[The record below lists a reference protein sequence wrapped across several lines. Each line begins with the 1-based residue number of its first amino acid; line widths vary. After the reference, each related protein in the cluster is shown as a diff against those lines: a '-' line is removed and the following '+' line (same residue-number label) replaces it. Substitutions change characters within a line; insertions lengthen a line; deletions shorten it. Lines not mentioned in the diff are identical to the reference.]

1 MYAARRDASQLYFK
15 WRGSCS
21 MYGETGEPK
30 DGNTKIAGQGHCR
43 TENMECGKELD
54 MQNETDKQ
62 ILSTLNQDNFQN
74 SSGGKKAA
82 EDDEMGL
89 FSQGFMDRMREMV
102 SEQFGEE
109 AAERFMVQNKDM
121 IKEEKT
127 TSAVPESE
135 KRLPQ
140 TKNADA
146 PIEQSVPLTAEHP
159 DISEK
164 TAAKGPSKRSH
175 RRWVWRAAAVLVV
188 VLAGFGV
195 HRAGSVSATKIP
207 AVNTAPETTASIDYS
222 KIGSL
227 KDIISTLDY
236 TSFPTEIKQIYV
248 PGVIAEGYNETDC
261 EKETNFINIFYEND
275 GNGWYQYRQVTV
287 QWNTFLDTEEGDWDS
302 LTIGQYPGVYIN
314 KGETG
319 NLWWFDYTYAYQLQG
334 NLSEEE
340 MIAVAESLLAEK

>member
-1 MYAARRDASQLYFK
+1 
-15 WRGSCS
+15 

-146 PIEQSVPLTAEHP
+146 HTEQSIPPAAEHP
-159 DISEK
+159 DISEE

-195 HRAGSVSATKIP
+195 HRAGSVSATKMP

-236 TSFPTEIKQIYV
+236 TSFPQEIKQVYV
-248 PGVIAEGYNETDC
+248 PGAIAEGYKETDRS
-261 EKETNFINIFYEND
+261 EQSKYINIFYEND
-275 GNGWYQYRQVTV
+275 GDGWYQYRQVTV
-287 QWNTFLDTEEGDWDS
+287 EWNTFLDTEEGDWDS
-302 LTIGQYPGVYIN
+302 LSIGQYPGVYLDKDGI
-314 KGETG
+314 GD
-319 NLWWFDYTYAYQLQG
+319 LWWFDYTYAYQLVG

-340 MIAVAESLLAEK
+340 MIAVAESLSAEK

>member
-1 MYAARRDASQLYFK
+1 
-15 WRGSCS
+15 
-21 MYGETGEPK
+21 MYGKTGEPK
-30 DGNTKIAGQGHCR
+30 DGNTKIAGQGRCR
-43 TENMECGKELD
+43 TENVECGKELD

-146 PIEQSVPLTAEHP
+146 PTEQSVPLTAEHP
-159 DISEK
+159 DISEE

-195 HRAGSVSATKIP
+195 YRAGSVSATKIP

-236 TSFPTEIKQIYV
+236 TSFPQEIKQVYV
-248 PGVIAEGYNETDC
+248 PGVIAEGYKETDR
-261 EKETNFINIFYEND
+261 EEESKFVNIFYEND
-275 GNGWYQYRQVTV
+275 SDGWYKYRQVTV
-287 QWNTFLDTEEGDWDS
+287 ELNTFLDTEEGDWDS
-302 LTIGQYPGVYIN
+302 LTIGQYPGIYLDKDGI
-314 KGETG
+314 GD
-319 NLWWFDYTYAYQLQG
+319 LWWFDYTYAYQLVG
-334 NLSEEE
+334 NLSEKE
-340 MIAVAESLLAEK
+340 MIAVAESLSAEK

>member
-1 MYAARRDASQLYFK
+1 
-15 WRGSCS
+15 

-146 PIEQSVPLTAEHP
+146 PIEQSVPPAAEHP
-159 DISEK
+159 DISEE

-236 TSFPTEIKQIYV
+236 TSFPQEIKQVYV
-248 PGVIAEGYNETDC
+248 PGAIAEGYKETDRS
-261 EKETNFINIFYEND
+261 EQSKYINIFYEND
-275 GNGWYQYRQVTV
+275 SDGWYKYCQMTV
-287 QWNTFLDTEEGDWDS
+287 EQNTFLDTEEGDWDS
-302 LTIGQYPGVYIN
+302 LNVGQYPGMYLDKDGI
-314 KGETG
+314 GD
-319 NLWWFDYTYAYQLQG
+319 LWWFDYTYAYQLVG

-340 MIAVAESLLAEK
+340 MMVAAESLTAEK

>member
-1 MYAARRDASQLYFK
+1 
-15 WRGSCS
+15 

-146 PIEQSVPLTAEHP
+146 PIEQSVPLTAEHS
-159 DISEK
+159 DISEE
-164 TAAKGPSKRSH
+164 TAAKGPSKCSY

-236 TSFPTEIKQIYV
+236 TSFPQEIKQVYV
-248 PGVIAEGYNETDC
+248 PGVIAEGYKKTSQEAVSKC
-261 EKETNFINIFYEND
+261 INIYYEN
-275 GNGWYQYRQVTV
+275 GSGGWYKYCQMTV
-287 QWNTFLDTEEGDWDS
+287 EQNTFLDTEEGDWDS
-302 LTIGQYPGVYIN
+302 LNVGQYPGMYLDKDGI
-314 KGETG
+314 GD
-319 NLWWFDYTYAYQLQG
+319 LWWFDYTYAYQLVG

-340 MIAVAESLLAEK
+340 MMAVAESLSAEK

>member
-1 MYAARRDASQLYFK
+1 
-15 WRGSCS
+15 
-21 MYGETGEPK
+21 MYGKTGEPK
-30 DGNTKIAGQGHCR
+30 DGNTKIAGQGRCR
-43 TENMECGKELD
+43 TENVECGKELD

-146 PIEQSVPLTAEHP
+146 HTEQSIPLAAEHP
-159 DISEK
+159 DISEE

-236 TSFPTEIKQIYV
+236 TSFPQEIKQVYV
-248 PGVIAEGYNETDC
+248 PGVIAEGYKETDRS
-261 EKETNFINIFYEND
+261 EQSKYINIYYDSAD
-275 GNGWYQYRQVTV
+275 GGWYQYRQVTV
-287 QWNTFLDTEEGDWDS
+287 EGNTFLDTEEGDWVS
-302 LTIGQYPGVYIN
+302 VTIGQYPGVYIEKN
-314 KGETG
+314 DTG

-334 NLSEEE
+334 NLSEKE
-340 MIAVAESLLAEK
+340 MIAVAESLSAEK

>member
-1 MYAARRDASQLYFK
+1 
-15 WRGSCS
+15 

-140 TKNADA
+140 TKTADV
-146 PIEQSVPLTAEHP
+146 PTEQSVPLTAEHP
-159 DISEK
+159 DISEE
-164 TAAKGPSKRSH
+164 TAAKGPSKRSY

-236 TSFPTEIKQIYV
+236 TSFPQEIKQVYV
-248 PGVIAEGYNETDC
+248 PGTIAEGYKETDRS
-261 EKETNFINIFYEND
+261 EQSKYINIFYEND
-275 GNGWYQYRQVTV
+275 GDGWYQYRQVTV
-287 QWNTFLDTEEGDWDS
+287 EWNTFLDTEEGDWDS
-302 LTIGQYPGVYIN
+302 LNIGQYPGVYID

-319 NLWWFDYTYAYQLQG
+319 NLWWFDYTYAYQLVG

-340 MIAVAESLLAEK
+340 MIAVAESLSAEK

>member
-1 MYAARRDASQLYFK
+1 
-15 WRGSCS
+15 

-140 TKNADA
+140 TKNADV
-146 PIEQSVPLTAEHP
+146 PTEQSIPPAAEHP
-159 DISEK
+159 DISEE
-164 TAAKGPSKRSH
+164 TAAKGPSKRSY

-207 AVNTAPETTASIDYS
+207 AVNTAPETTVSTDYS

-236 TSFPTEIKQIYV
+236 TSFPQEIKQVYV
-248 PGVIAEGYNETDC
+248 PGTIAEYIFGYR
-261 EKETNFINIFYEND
+261 
-275 GNGWYQYRQVTV
+275 GGG
-287 QWNTFLDTEEGDWDS
+287 LG
-302 LTIGQYPGVYIN
+302 
-314 KGETG
+314 
-319 NLWWFDYTYAYQLQG
+319 
-334 NLSEEE
+334 LSECRT
-340 MIAVAESLLAEK
+340 IPRNVFR

>member
-1 MYAARRDASQLYFK
+1 
-15 WRGSCS
+15 
-21 MYGETGEPK
+21 
-30 DGNTKIAGQGHCR
+30 
-43 TENMECGKELD
+43 MECGKELD

-121 IKEEKT
+121 IKEEET

-140 TKNADA
+140 TKTADA
-146 PIEQSVPLTAEHP
+146 HTEQSIPPAAEHP
-159 DISEK
+159 DISEE
-164 TAAKGPSKRSH
+164 TAAKGPSKRSY

-236 TSFPTEIKQIYV
+236 TSFPQEIKQVYV
-248 PGVIAEGYNETDC
+248 PGVIAEGYKETDR
-261 EKETNFINIFYEND
+261 EEESKFVNIFYEND
-275 GNGWYQYRQVTV
+275 SDGWYKYRQVTV
-287 QWNTFLDTEEGDWDS
+287 ELNTFLDTEEGDWDS
-302 LTIGQYPGVYIN
+302 LTIGQYPGVYID

-334 NLSEEE
+334 NLSEKE
-340 MIAVAESLLAEK
+340 MIAVAESLTAEK

>member
-1 MYAARRDASQLYFK
+1 
-15 WRGSCS
+15 

-43 TENMECGKELD
+43 TENMECGEELD

-140 TKNADA
+140 TKTADA
-146 PIEQSVPLTAEHP
+146 STEQSVPPAAEHP
-159 DISEK
+159 DTSEE
-164 TAAKGPSKRSH
+164 TASKEPSKHSH

-236 TSFPTEIKQIYV
+236 TSFPQEIKQVYV
-248 PGVIAEGYNETDC
+248 PGVIAEGYAETDRS
-261 EKETNFINIFYEND
+261 EQSKYINIFYEND
-275 GNGWYQYRQVTV
+275 GDGWYQYRQVTV
-287 QWNTFLDTEEGDWDS
+287 EWNTFLDTEEGDWDS
-302 LTIGQYPGVYIN
+302 LTIGQYPGVYID

-334 NLSEEE
+334 NLSEAE
-340 MIAVAESLLAEK
+340 MIAVAESLSAEK

>member
-1 MYAARRDASQLYFK
+1 
-15 WRGSCS
+15 

-43 TENMECGKELD
+43 TENMECGKKLD

-146 PIEQSVPLTAEHP
+146 PIEQSVPPAAEHP
-159 DISEK
+159 DISEE
-164 TAAKGPSKRSH
+164 TAAKGPSKRSY

-207 AVNTAPETTASIDYS
+207 AVNTAPETAAGIDYS

-248 PGVIAEGYNETDC
+248 PGVIAEGYKETDC

>member
-1 MYAARRDASQLYFK
+1 
-15 WRGSCS
+15 

-146 PIEQSVPLTAEHP
+146 PIEQSVPPAAEHP
-159 DISEK
+159 DISEE
-164 TAAKGPSKRSH
+164 TAAKGPSKRSY

-207 AVNTAPETTASIDYS
+207 AVNTAPETTASTDYS

-236 TSFPTEIKQIYV
+236 TSFSKEIKQVYV
-248 PGVIAEGYNETDC
+248 PGAIAEGYKETDRS
-261 EKETNFINIFYEND
+261 EQSKYINIFYEND
-275 GNGWYQYRQVTV
+275 GDGWYKYRQMTV
-287 QWNTFLDTEEGDWDS
+287 EQNTFLDTEEGQRVD
-302 LTIGQYPGVYIN
+302 
-314 KGETG
+314 
-319 NLWWFDYTYAYQLQG
+319 
-334 NLSEEE
+334 
-340 MIAVAESLLAEK
+340 M

>member
-1 MYAARRDASQLYFK
+1 
-15 WRGSCS
+15 

-30 DGNTKIAGQGHCR
+30 DGNTKIADQGHCR
-43 TENMECGKELD
+43 TENIECGKELD

-140 TKNADA
+140 TKNADV
-146 PIEQSVPLTAEHP
+146 PTEQSIPLTAEHS
-159 DISEK
+159 DISEE

-195 HRAGSVSATKIP
+195 HRAGSVSATKMP
-207 AVNTAPETTASIDYS
+207 AVNTAPETAAGIDYS

-236 TSFPTEIKQIYV
+236 TSFPQEIKQVYV
-248 PGVIAEGYNETDC
+248 PGTIAEGYKETDRS
-261 EKETNFINIFYEND
+261 EQSKYINIFYEND
-275 GNGWYQYRQVTV
+275 SDGWYKYCQMTV
-287 QWNTFLDTEEGDWDS
+287 EQNTFLDTEEGDWDS
-302 LTIGQYPGVYIN
+302 LNVGQYPGMYLDKDVI
-314 KGETG
+314 GD
-319 NLWWFDYTYAYQLQG
+319 LWWFDYTYAYQLVG

-340 MIAVAESLLAEK
+340 MMVAAESLTAEK

>member
-1 MYAARRDASQLYFK
+1 
-15 WRGSCS
+15 

-30 DGNTKIAGQGHCR
+30 DGNTKIAGQGRCR
-43 TENMECGKELD
+43 TENVECGKELD

-74 SSGGKKAA
+74 SSGGEKAA

-140 TKNADA
+140 TKTADA
-146 PIEQSVPLTAEHP
+146 PTEQSVPLTAEHP
-159 DISEK
+159 DISEE
-164 TAAKGPSKRSH
+164 TAAKGPSKRSY
-175 RRWVWRAAAVLVV
+175 RRWVWRAAAVLVI

-207 AVNTAPETTASIDYS
+207 VVNTAPETTAHIDYS

-248 PGVIAEGYNETDC
+248 PGVIAEGYKETGR

-275 GNGWYQYRQVTV
+275 GNGWYKYRQVTV
-287 QWNTFLDTEEGDWDS
+287 QWNTFLDTEEGNWVS
-302 LTIGQYPGVYIN
+302 LTIGQYPGVYLDKDGI
-314 KGETG
+314 GD
-319 NLWWFDYTYAYQLQG
+319 LWWFDYTYAYQLVG
-334 NLSEEE
+334 NLSENE
-340 MIAVAESLLAEK
+340 MIAVAESLSAEK

>member
-1 MYAARRDASQLYFK
+1 
-15 WRGSCS
+15 

-140 TKNADA
+140 TKTADA
-146 PIEQSVPLTAEHP
+146 HTEQSIPPAAEHP
-159 DISEK
+159 DISEE
-164 TAAKGPSKRSH
+164 TAAKGPSKRSY

-207 AVNTAPETTASIDYS
+207 AVNTAPETTVSTDYS

-236 TSFPTEIKQIYV
+236 TSFPQEIKQVYV
-248 PGVIAEGYNETDC
+248 PGTIAEGYKETDRS
-261 EKETNFINIFYEND
+261 EQSKYINIFYEND
-275 GNGWYQYRQVTV
+275 SDGWYKYCQMTV
-287 QWNTFLDTEEGDWDS
+287 EQNTFLDTEEGDWDS
-302 LTIGQYPGVYIN
+302 LNVGQYPGMYLDKDGI
-314 KGETG
+314 GD
-319 NLWWFDYTYAYQLQG
+319 LWWFDYTYAYQLVG

-340 MIAVAESLLAEK
+340 MMVAAESLTAEK

>member
-1 MYAARRDASQLYFK
+1 
-15 WRGSCS
+15 

-74 SSGGKKAA
+74 SSDGKKAA

-140 TKNADA
+140 TKTADV
-146 PIEQSVPLTAEHP
+146 PTEHSVPLTAEHP
-159 DISEK
+159 DISEE

-175 RRWVWRAAAVLVV
+175 RRWVWRAAAILVV

-236 TSFPTEIKQIYV
+236 TSFPTKIKQVYV
-248 PGVIAEGYNETDC
+248 PGVIAEGYKETDRS
-261 EKETNFINIFYEND
+261 EQSKYINIFYEND
-275 GNGWYQYRQVTV
+275 GDGWYQYRQVTV
-287 QWNTFLDTEEGDWDS
+287 EWNTFLDTEEGDWDS
-302 LTIGQYPGVYIN
+302 LNIGQYPGVYID

>member
-1 MYAARRDASQLYFK
+1 
-15 WRGSCS
+15 

-74 SSGGKKAA
+74 SSGGKKVA

-140 TKNADA
+140 TKNADV
-146 PIEQSVPLTAEHP
+146 PTEQSIPPAAEHP
-159 DISEK
+159 DISEE
-164 TAAKGPSKRSH
+164 TAAKGPSKRSY

-207 AVNTAPETTASIDYS
+207 AVNTAPETTVSTDYS

-236 TSFPTEIKQIYV
+236 TSFPQEIKQVYV
-248 PGVIAEGYNETDC
+248 PGVIAEGYKETDRS
-261 EKETNFINIFYEND
+261 EQSKYINIYYDSAD
-275 GNGWYQYRQVTV
+275 GRWYKYRQVTV
-287 QWNTFLDTEEGDWDS
+287 EGNTFLDTEEGDWDS
-302 LTIGQYPGVYIN
+302 LTIGQYPGIYLDKDGI
-314 KGETG
+314 GD
-319 NLWWFDYTYAYQLQG
+319 LWWFDYTYAYQLVG
-334 NLSEEE
+334 NLSEKE
-340 MIAVAESLLAEK
+340 MIAVAESLSAEK

>member
-1 MYAARRDASQLYFK
+1 
-15 WRGSCS
+15 

-146 PIEQSVPLTAEHP
+146 STEQSIPPAAEHP
-159 DISEK
+159 DISEE

-175 RRWVWRAAAVLVV
+175 RRWVWRAAAILVV

-195 HRAGSVSATKIP
+195 HRAGSVSATKLP

-236 TSFPTEIKQIYV
+236 TSFPQEIKQVYV
-248 PGVIAEGYNETDC
+248 PRVIAEGYKETDR
-261 EKETNFINIFYEND
+261 EEESKFVNIFYEND
-275 GNGWYQYRQVTV
+275 SDGWYKYRQVTV
-287 QWNTFLDTEEGDWDS
+287 ELNTFLDTEEGDWDS
-302 LTIGQYPGVYIN
+302 LTIGQYPGVYID

-334 NLSEEE
+334 NLSEKE
-340 MIAVAESLLAEK
+340 MIAVAESLTAEK

>member
-1 MYAARRDASQLYFK
+1 
-15 WRGSCS
+15 

-140 TKNADA
+140 TKTADA
-146 PIEQSVPLTAEHP
+146 HTEQSIPPAAEHP
-159 DISEK
+159 DISEE
-164 TAAKGPSKRSH
+164 TAAKGPSKRSY

-227 KDIISTLDY
+227 KDIILTLDY
-236 TSFPTEIKQIYV
+236 TSFPQEIKQVYV
-248 PGVIAEGYNETDC
+248 PGTIAEGYKETDRS
-261 EKETNFINIFYEND
+261 EQSKYINIFYEND
-275 GNGWYQYRQVTV
+275 GDGWYQYRQVTV
-287 QWNTFLDTEEGDWDS
+287 EWNTFLDTEEGDWDS
-302 LTIGQYPGVYIN
+302 LNIGQYPGVYID

>member
-1 MYAARRDASQLYFK
+1 
-15 WRGSCS
+15 

-121 IKEEKT
+121 IKEKT

-140 TKNADA
+140 TKTADA
-146 PIEQSVPLTAEHP
+146 PTEQSVPPAAEHP
-159 DISEK
+159 DISEE
-164 TAAKGPSKRSH
+164 TAAKGPSKRS
-175 RRWVWRAAAVLVV
+175 AAVLVV

-236 TSFPTEIKQIYV
+236 TSFPQEIKQVYV
-248 PGVIAEGYNETDC
+248 PGTIAEGY
-261 EKETNFINIFYEND
+261 KETSREEGSKFVNIFYEND
-275 GNGWYQYRQVTV
+275 GDGWYKYRQVTV
-287 QWNTFLDTEEGDWDS
+287 EGNTFLDTEEGDWDS
-302 LTIGQYPGVYIN
+302 LSIEQYPGVYIN

-334 NLSEEE
+334 TLSEEE
-340 MIAVAESLLAEK
+340 MIAVAESLAAEK

>member
-1 MYAARRDASQLYFK
+1 
-15 WRGSCS
+15 

-43 TENMECGKELD
+43 TENMECGEELD

-74 SSGGKKAA
+74 SSDGKKAA

-140 TKNADA
+140 TKTAEVHT
-146 PIEQSVPLTAEHP
+146 EQSIPPVAEHP
-159 DISEK
+159 DISEE
-164 TAAKGPSKRSH
+164 TASKEPSKRSH

-195 HRAGSVSATKIP
+195 RRAGSVSATKIP

-236 TSFPTEIKQIYV
+236 TSFPQEIKQVYS
-248 PGVIAEGYNETDC
+248 PGVIAEGFRET
-261 EKETNFINIFYEND
+261 ERSVQSKYINIYYDSAD
-275 GNGWYQYRQVTV
+275 GGWYQYRQVTV
-287 QWNTFLDTEEGDWDS
+287 EGNTFLDTEEGDWVS
-302 LTIGQYPGVYIN
+302 LNVGQYPGMYLDKDGI
-314 KGETG
+314 GD
-319 NLWWFDYTYAYQLQG
+319 LWWFDYTYAYQLVG

-340 MIAVAESLLAEK
+340 MMVAAESLTAEK

>member
-1 MYAARRDASQLYFK
+1 
-15 WRGSCS
+15 

-74 SSGGKKAA
+74 SSGGKKAVD
-82 EDDEMGL
+82 DDEMGL

-140 TKNADA
+140 TKTADTHT
-146 PIEQSVPLTAEHP
+146 EQSIPPAAEHP
-159 DISEK
+159 DISEE

-175 RRWVWRAAAVLVV
+175 RRWV
-188 VLAGFGV
+188 
-195 HRAGSVSATKIP
+195 
-207 AVNTAPETTASIDYS
+207 
-222 KIGSL
+222 
-227 KDIISTLDY
+227 
-236 TSFPTEIKQIYV
+236 
-248 PGVIAEGYNETDC
+248 
-261 EKETNFINIFYEND
+261 
-275 GNGWYQYRQVTV
+275 
-287 QWNTFLDTEEGDWDS
+287 
-302 LTIGQYPGVYIN
+302 
-314 KGETG
+314 
-319 NLWWFDYTYAYQLQG
+319 
-334 NLSEEE
+334 
-340 MIAVAESLLAEK
+340 

>member
-1 MYAARRDASQLYFK
+1 
-15 WRGSCS
+15 

-146 PIEQSVPLTAEHP
+146 PIEQSVPPAAEHP
-159 DISEK
+159 DISEE
-164 TAAKGPSKRSH
+164 TAAKGPSKRSY

-195 HRAGSVSATKIP
+195 HRAGSVSTTKIP
-207 AVNTAPETTASIDYS
+207 AVNTAPETAAGIDYS

-236 TSFPTEIKQIYV
+236 TSFPQEIKQVYV
-248 PGVIAEGYNETDC
+248 PGTIAEGYKETDRS
-261 EKETNFINIFYEND
+261 EQSKYINIFYEND
-275 GNGWYQYRQVTV
+275 SDGWYKYCQMTV
-287 QWNTFLDTEEGDWDS
+287 EQNTFLDTEEGDWDS
-302 LTIGQYPGVYIN
+302 LNVGQYPGMYLDKDGI
-314 KGETG
+314 GD
-319 NLWWFDYTYAYQLQG
+319 LWWFDYTYAYQLVG

-340 MIAVAESLLAEK
+340 MMVAAESLTAEK

>member
-1 MYAARRDASQLYFK
+1 
-15 WRGSCS
+15 

-140 TKNADA
+140 TKTADA
-146 PIEQSVPLTAEHP
+146 HTEQSIPPAAEHP
-159 DISEK
+159 DISEE

-248 PGVIAEGYNETDC
+248 PGVIAEGYKETDC

-334 NLSEEE
+334 NLSEKE
-340 MIAVAESLLAEK
+340 MITVAESLLAEK

>member
-1 MYAARRDASQLYFK
+1 
-15 WRGSCS
+15 

-121 IKEEKT
+121 IKEET

-140 TKNADA
+140 TKTADA
-146 PIEQSVPLTAEHP
+146 HTEQSVPLTAEHP
-159 DISEK
+159 DISEE

-222 KIGSL
+222 KIVSL

-248 PGVIAEGYNETDC
+248 PGVIAEGYKETDC

-334 NLSEEE
+334 NLSEKE
-340 MIAVAESLLAEK
+340 MITVAESLLAEK

>member
-1 MYAARRDASQLYFK
+1 
-15 WRGSCS
+15 

-82 EDDEMGL
+82 EDDEMG
-89 FSQGFMDRMREMV
+89 
-102 SEQFGEE
+102 QFGEE

-140 TKNADA
+140 TKTADV
-146 PIEQSVPLTAEHP
+146 PNEHSVPLTAEHP
-159 DISEK
+159 DISEE
-164 TAAKGPSKRSH
+164 TAAKGPSKRSY

-188 VLAGFGV
+188 VLAGFCV

-236 TSFPTEIKQIYV
+236 TSFPQEIKQVYV
-248 PGVIAEGYNETDC
+248 PGTIAEGY
-261 EKETNFINIFYEND
+261 KETSREEGSKFVNVFYEND
-275 GNGWYQYRQVTV
+275 GDGWYKYRQVTV
-287 QWNTFLDTEEGDWDS
+287 EGNTFLDTEEGDWDS
-302 LTIGQYPGVYIN
+302 LSIGQYPGVYIN

>member
-1 MYAARRDASQLYFK
+1 
-15 WRGSCS
+15 

-121 IKEEKT
+121 IKEEKI

-140 TKNADA
+140 TKTADA
-146 PIEQSVPLTAEHP
+146 PTEQSVPLTAEHP
-159 DISEK
+159 DISEE
-164 TAAKGPSKRSH
+164 TAAKGPSKRSY

-207 AVNTAPETTASIDYS
+207 AVNTAPETAASIDYS

-236 TSFPTEIKQIYV
+236 TSFPQEIKQVYV
-248 PGVIAEGYNETDC
+248 PGTIAEGYKETDRS
-261 EKETNFINIFYEND
+261 EQSKYINIFYEND
-275 GNGWYQYRQVTV
+275 GDGWYKYRQVV
-287 QWNTFLDTEEGDWDS
+287 VENNTFLDTEEGDWDS
-302 LTIGQYPGVYIN
+302 LNIGQYPGGYID
-314 KGETG
+314 KGDTG

-334 NLSEEE
+334 NLSEKE
-340 MIAVAESLLAEK
+340 MIAVAESLSAEK

>member
-1 MYAARRDASQLYFK
+1 
-15 WRGSCS
+15 

-74 SSGGKKAA
+74 SSDGKKAA

-140 TKNADA
+140 TKTADA
-146 PIEQSVPLTAEHP
+146 STEQSVPPAAEHP
-159 DISEK
+159 DAFEE
-164 TAAKGPSKRSH
+164 TASKEPSKRSH
-175 RRWVWRAAAVLVV
+175 RKWVWRAAAVLVV

-236 TSFPTEIKQIYV
+236 TSFPQEIKQVYV
-248 PGVIAEGYNETDC
+248 PGAIAEGYEETSR
-261 EKETNFINIFYEND
+261 EEGSKFVNVFYEND
-275 GNGWYQYRQVTV
+275 GEGWYQYRQVTV
-287 QWNTFLDTEEGDWDS
+287 EWNTFLDTEEGDWDS
-302 LTIGQYPGVYIN
+302 LTIGQYPGVYID

-340 MIAVAESLLAEK
+340 MIAVAESLTTEK

>member
-1 MYAARRDASQLYFK
+1 
-15 WRGSCS
+15 

-74 SSGGKKAA
+74 SSGGKKAVD
-82 EDDEMGL
+82 DDEMGL

-140 TKNADA
+140 TKTADTHT
-146 PIEQSVPLTAEHP
+146 EQSIPPAAEHP
-159 DISEK
+159 DISEE

-207 AVNTAPETTASIDYS
+207 AVNTAPATTASIDYS

-236 TSFPTEIKQIYV
+236 TSFSKEIKQVYV
-248 PGVIAEGYNETDC
+248 PGAIAEGYKETDRS
-261 EKETNFINIFYEND
+261 EQSKNI
-275 GNGWYQYRQVTV
+275 V
-287 QWNTFLDTEEGDWDS
+287 
-302 LTIGQYPGVYIN
+302 
-314 KGETG
+314 K
-319 NLWWFDYTYAYQLQG
+319 
-334 NLSEEE
+334 
-340 MIAVAESLLAEK
+340 

>member
-1 MYAARRDASQLYFK
+1 
-15 WRGSCS
+15 

-140 TKNADA
+140 TKTADA
-146 PIEQSVPLTAEHP
+146 HTEQSIPPAAEHP
-159 DISEK
+159 DISEE
-164 TAAKGPSKRSH
+164 TAAKGPSKRSY
-175 RRWVWRAAAVLVV
+175 RRWVWRAAAVLVI

-207 AVNTAPETTASIDYS
+207 AVNTAPETTAGIDYS

-236 TSFPTEIKQIYV
+236 TSFPQEIKQVYV
-248 PGVIAEGYNETDC
+248 PGTIAEGY
-261 EKETNFINIFYEND
+261 KETSKEEESMFVNIFYEND
-275 GNGWYQYRQVTV
+275 GDGWYQYRQVTV
-287 QWNTFLDTEEGDWDS
+287 ELNTFLDTEEGDWDS
-302 LTIGQYPGVYIN
+302 LAIGQYPGVYID

-334 NLSEEE
+334 NLSEAE
-340 MIAVAESLLAEK
+340 MIAVAESLSAEK

>member
-1 MYAARRDASQLYFK
+1 
-15 WRGSCS
+15 

-146 PIEQSVPLTAEHP
+146 PTEQSIPLTAEHP
-159 DISEK
+159 DISEE
-164 TAAKGPSKRSH
+164 TAAKGPSKRSY

-207 AVNTAPETTASIDYS
+207 AVNTAPETAAGIDYS

-236 TSFPTEIKQIYV
+236 TSFPQEIKQAYV
-248 PGVIAEGYNETDC
+248 PGTIAEGYKETDRS
-261 EKETNFINIFYEND
+261 EQSKYINIFYEND
-275 GNGWYQYRQVTV
+275 SDGWYKYCQMTV
-287 QWNTFLDTEEGDWDS
+287 EQNTFLDTEEGDWDS
-302 LTIGQYPGVYIN
+302 LNVGQYPGMYLDKDGI
-314 KGETG
+314 GD
-319 NLWWFDYTYAYQLQG
+319 LWWFDYTYAYQLVG

-340 MIAVAESLLAEK
+340 MMVAAESLTAEK

>member
-1 MYAARRDASQLYFK
+1 
-15 WRGSCS
+15 

-43 TENMECGKELD
+43 AENMECGKELD

-140 TKNADA
+140 TKTADV
-146 PIEQSVPLTAEHP
+146 PTEQSVPLTAEHP
-159 DISEK
+159 DISEE
-164 TAAKGPSKRSH
+164 TAAKGPSKRSY

-236 TSFPTEIKQIYV
+236 TSFPQEIKQVYV
-248 PGVIAEGYNETDC
+248 PGTIAEGYKETDRS
-261 EKETNFINIFYEND
+261 EQSKYINIFYEND
-275 GNGWYQYRQVTV
+275 GDGWYQYRQVTV
-287 QWNTFLDTEEGDWDS
+287 EWNTFLDTEEGDWDS
-302 LTIGQYPGVYIN
+302 LNIGQYPGVYID

>member
-1 MYAARRDASQLYFK
+1 
-15 WRGSCS
+15 

-146 PIEQSVPLTAEHP
+146 HTEQSIPPAAEHP
-159 DISEK
+159 DISEE
-164 TAAKGPSKRSH
+164 TAAKGPSKRSY

-188 VLAGFGV
+188 VLVGFGV

-236 TSFPTEIKQIYV
+236 TSFPQEIKQVYV
-248 PGVIAEGYNETDC
+248 PGVIAEGY
-261 EKETNFINIFYEND
+261 KETERSVQSKYINIYYDSAD
-275 GNGWYQYRQVTV
+275 GGWYQYRQVTV
-287 QWNTFLDTEEGDWDS
+287 EGNTFLDTEEGDWTS
-302 LTIGQYPGVYIN
+302 VIIGQYPGVYIEKN
-314 KGETG
+314 ETG

-334 NLSEEE
+334 NLSEKE
-340 MIAVAESLLAEK
+340 MIAVAESLTAEK

>member
-1 MYAARRDASQLYFK
+1 
-15 WRGSCS
+15 

-140 TKNADA
+140 TKTADA
-146 PIEQSVPLTAEHP
+146 HTEQSIPPAAEHP
-159 DISEK
+159 DISEE
-164 TAAKGPSKRSH
+164 TATKGPSKRSH

-207 AVNTAPETTASIDYS
+207 AVNTAPATVASIDYS

-236 TSFPTEIKQIYV
+236 TSFPQEIKQVYV
-248 PGVIAEGYNETDC
+248 PGAIADGYKETDRS
-261 EKETNFINIFYEND
+261 EQSKYINIFYEN
-275 GNGWYQYRQVTV
+275 GGGGWYQYRQVTV
-287 QWNTFLDTEEGDWDS
+287 ELNTFLDTEEGDWDS
-302 LTIGQYPGVYIN
+302 LAIGQYPGIYLDKDGI
-314 KGETG
+314 GD
-319 NLWWFDYTYAYQLQG
+319 LWWFDYTYAYQLVG
-334 NLSEEE
+334 NLSEKE
-340 MIAVAESLLAEK
+340 MMAVAESLLAEK

>member
-1 MYAARRDASQLYFK
+1 
-15 WRGSCS
+15 

-74 SSGGKKAA
+74 SSGGEKAA

-140 TKNADA
+140 TKTADA
-146 PIEQSVPLTAEHP
+146 PTEQSVPLTAEHP
-159 DISEK
+159 DISEE
-164 TAAKGPSKRSH
+164 TAAKGPSKRSY

-207 AVNTAPETTASIDYS
+207 AVNTAPETAASIDYS

-236 TSFPTEIKQIYV
+236 TSFPQEIKQVYV
-248 PGVIAEGYNETDC
+248 PGVIAEGY
-261 EKETNFINIFYEND
+261 KETERSVQSKYINIYYDSAD
-275 GNGWYQYRQVTV
+275 GGWYQYRQVTV
-287 QWNTFLDTEEGDWDS
+287 EGNTFLDTEEGDWAS
-302 LTIGQYPGVYIN
+302 VTIGQYPGVYIEKN
-314 KGETG
+314 ETG
-319 NLWWFDYTYAYQLQG
+319 NLWWFDYTYAYRLQG
-334 NLSEEE
+334 NLSEKE
-340 MIAVAESLLAEK
+340 MIAVAESLTAEK

>member
-1 MYAARRDASQLYFK
+1 
-15 WRGSCS
+15 
-21 MYGETGEPK
+21 MYGKTGEPK

-43 TENMECGKELD
+43 TENMECGKGLD

-146 PIEQSVPLTAEHP
+146 HTEQSIPLAAEHP
-159 DISEK
+159 DISEE

-236 TSFPTEIKQIYV
+236 TSFPQEIKQVYV
-248 PGVIAEGYNETDC
+248 PGVIAEGYKETDR
-261 EKETNFINIFYEND
+261 EEESKFVNIFYEND
-275 GNGWYQYRQVTV
+275 SDGWYKYRQVTV
-287 QWNTFLDTEEGDWDS
+287 ELNTFLDTEEGDWDS
-302 LTIGQYPGVYIN
+302 LTIGQYPGVYID

-340 MIAVAESLLAEK
+340 MIAVAEALSAEK

>member
-1 MYAARRDASQLYFK
+1 
-15 WRGSCS
+15 

-140 TKNADA
+140 TKNADV
-146 PIEQSVPLTAEHP
+146 PTEQSVPLTAEHP
-159 DISEK
+159 DISEE
-164 TAAKGPSKRSH
+164 TATKGPSKRSY

-207 AVNTAPETTASIDYS
+207 AVNTAPETTACRTA
-222 KIGSL
+222 L
-227 KDIISTLDY
+227 
-236 TSFPTEIKQIYV
+236 
-248 PGVIAEGYNETDC
+248 
-261 EKETNFINIFYEND
+261 
-275 GNGWYQYRQVTV
+275 
-287 QWNTFLDTEEGDWDS
+287 
-302 LTIGQYPGVYIN
+302 
-314 KGETG
+314 
-319 NLWWFDYTYAYQLQG
+319 
-334 NLSEEE
+334 
-340 MIAVAESLLAEK
+340 

>member
-1 MYAARRDASQLYFK
+1 
-15 WRGSCS
+15 

-127 TSAVPESE
+127 TSLKQKTRMLPSNNRY
-135 KRLPQ
+135 RLPQ
-140 TKNADA
+140 SIRISLRRQPLKGHRSAHTVDGSGA
-146 PIEQSVPLTAEHP
+146 QLQYLWLYWQVLVCTGQVVSVP
-159 DISEK
+159 
-164 TAAKGPSKRSH
+164 
-175 RRWVWRAAAVLVV
+175 RR
-188 VLAGFGV
+188 
-195 HRAGSVSATKIP
+195 
-207 AVNTAPETTASIDYS
+207 Y
-222 KIGSL
+222 
-227 KDIISTLDY
+227 
-236 TSFPTEIKQIYV
+236 
-248 PGVIAEGYNETDC
+248 
-261 EKETNFINIFYEND
+261 
-275 GNGWYQYRQVTV
+275 
-287 QWNTFLDTEEGDWDS
+287 
-302 LTIGQYPGVYIN
+302 
-314 KGETG
+314 
-319 NLWWFDYTYAYQLQG
+319 
-334 NLSEEE
+334 
-340 MIAVAESLLAEK
+340 LL